1 VKDKNNHI
9 IAILLFIVLFIFLV
23 WRFSDIVIYI
33 FIALMLSV
41 LGTPLVHL
49 LRKIRIKE
57 RKMSQSVAAGI
68 TLIALIGI
76 IYLFFRL
83 FIPMVAHQFQA
94 IMAIDPT
101 IYMNSIDTGLF
112 KVNLWLQQHDILTQE
127 ENILLIC
134 TEKIKSLNAG
144 SLFGGTINFVSTLF
158 IALFSIL
165 FMTFFSLKDNK
176 IFFTMIKKII
186 PLSYRT
192 SFDRILEA
200 TKKQLMRYFSG
211 LVIEMALVGTLE
223 GLICYFLGVPNALLI
238 GFIGGILN
246 IIPYVGTLL
255 AMLLGVIFAA
265 AGLLPAMPLEATIGM
280 TMLKTVIAFVAT
292 KLLDDFVLQPFIY
305 GKSVQAHPLEIFIV
319 ILVAGKLGG
328 IIAMIFAVP
337 AYSLCR
343 VVFKEF
349 FGQYYFKDEEQTEL
363 PAGD

>member
-1 VKDKNNHI
+1 MNTKNNNI
-9 IAILLFIVLFIFLV
+9 IAILLFITLFIFLA
-23 WRFSDIVIYI
+23 WRFYDIVIYV

-41 LGTPLVHL
+41 LGSPLVRL
-49 LRKIRIKE
+49 LRKIKL
-57 RKMSQSVAAGI
+57 KKWQMPQSAAAGI
-68 TLIALIGI
+68 TLVVLIGV

-83 FIPMVAHQFQA
+83 LIPMVVHQFQA
-94 IMAIDPT
+94 IMSIDPT
-101 IYMNSIDTGLF
+101 IYMNNIDTELG
-112 KVNLWLQQHDILTQE
+112 KVDLWLQKQGFLTQN

-134 TEKIKSLNAG
+134 TEKIRELNIG
-144 SLFGGTINFVSTLF
+144 SLFGDTISFISTLF

-186 PLSYRT
+186 PLSYRS

-200 TKKQLMRYFSG
+200 TKNQLMRYFSG
-211 LVIEMALVGTLE
+211 IVIEMAVVGTLE

-238 GFIGGILN
+238 GFIGGVLN
-246 IIPYVGTLL
+246 VIPYVGTLF
-255 AMLLGVIFAA
+255 AMLLGVVFAT
-265 AGLLPAMPLEATIGM
+265 AGLLLAMPAEIAIGM
-280 TMLKTVIAFVAT
+280 TALKTIIAFVAT

-343 VVFKEF
+343 IVIKEF
-349 FGQYYFKDEEQTEL
+349 FGKYYFTE
-363 PAGD
+363 

>member
-1 VKDKNNHI
+1 MKDKNNHI
-9 IAILLFIVLFIFLV
+9 IAILLFIVLFIFLA

-41 LGTPLVHL
+41 LGTPLVRL

-57 RKMSQSVAAGI
+57 RKMSQSTAAGI

-94 IMAIDPT
+94 IVAIDPA
-101 IYMNSIDTGLF
+101 IYINSIDTELF

-134 TEKIKSLNAG
+134 TEKIKSLNIG
-144 SLFGGTINFVSTLF
+144 SLFGNTINFVSTLF

-165 FMTFFSLKDNK
+165 FMTFFSLKDNR

-186 PLSYRT
+186 PLSYHT

-211 LVIEMALVGTLE
+211 IVIEMALVGTLE
-223 GLICYFLGVPNALLI
+223 GLICYFLDVPNALLI

-246 IIPYVGTLL
+246 IIPYVG
-255 AMLLGVIFAA
+255 
-265 AGLLPAMPLEATIGM
+265 
-280 TMLKTVIAFVAT
+280 
-292 KLLDDFVLQPFIY
+292 
-305 GKSVQAHPLEIFIV
+305 
-319 ILVAGKLGG
+319 
-328 IIAMIFAVP
+328 
-337 AYSLCR
+337 
-343 VVFKEF
+343 
-349 FGQYYFKDEEQTEL
+349 
-363 PAGD
+363 